1 MLQILIDPFSCP
13 EANKSLEINFKEK
26 TQDEVLIVWMHS
38 NPLNLKDEDSWK
50 FQILIVS
57 SRLPLAIKSEETSS
71 KHQSELECPV
81 KVWTQVISW
90 TFQILIVLSQ
100 LPLASNFD
108 ETSFKQR
115 TSSVCPS
122 RVLTFEESLRFQI

>member
-1 MLQILIDPFSCP
+1 MLQILIDPFPCP
-13 EANKSLEINFKEK
+13 EANKSFEINFKEK
-26 TQDEVLIVWMHS
+26 TEDEVSIVWMHR
-38 NPLNLKDEDSWK
+38 NPLNLKDEDSWN

-71 KHQSELECPV
+71 KQLIESKCPS
-81 KVWTQVISW
+81 KVWTQVKSW
-90 TFQILIVLSQ
+90 TFQILIVLSS

-108 ETSFKQR
+108 ETSFKER
-115 TSSVCPS
+115 TQSVCPS